1 MTTLPRVLLVAL
13 MFSATA
19 SADPA
24 PLSAGAQQVVA
35 LLKEFIAGAGGRD
48 PALYDRFFA
57 DDVVYTRS
65 TGAFTTKP
73 MIMDNVRKPSNEP
86 GTHFSAEDLTVRD
99 FGDMVVVAFRLVG
112 KTPHDGQVDTLL
124 ARDTGTFL
132 KRNGR
137 WQVVAWQA
145 TRIEEP
151 ASPK

>member
-1 MTTLPRVLLVAL
+1 MFHRTLLVAL
-13 MFSATA
+13 LASSAA
-19 SADPA
+19 LADPA
-24 PLSAGAQQVVA
+24 APLSPGAQQVVA
-35 LLKEFIAGAGGRD
+35 LLKEFLAGAGGRD

-73 MIMDNVRKPSNEP
+73 MIMESVRKPSSDP
-86 GTHFSAEDLTVRD
+86 ATSFAAEDLTVRD
-99 FGDMVVVAFRLVG
+99 FGNTVVVAFKLVG

-132 KRNGR
+132 RRNGR

-151 ASPK
+151 AAPK